1 MPAMLFSTIK
11 RPGLLRSTWVLVFVL
26 AMMALPAA
34 QAAGNE
40 AQKREAKTACMLG
53 DTNKGVALLVELYV
67 STGDPIYVF
76 NQGRCFEQNGKY
88 EEAIL
93 RFREFQRKNADA
105 GRGPD
110 LVAEQHMADCQALLD
125 KQKAAAPVPVA
136 TQPAPAATPA
146 AGSPPVTEAKA
157 APDVPPSAQPVPP
170 AVLSASPAPFAAAPL
185 QAANQVDL
193 TQSPPPN
200 QPQPEGS
207 ILGRW
212 WFWTAVGVV
221 VAGGVTAALL
231 LTRGGGTKPF
241 CPECDY
247 SNGVN
252 LQ

>member
-1 MPAMLFSTIK
+1 MFSTTIK
-11 RPGLLRSTWVLVFVL
+11 RPGLLRSTRLLVFVL
-26 AMMALPAA
+26 AMMAVPAA
-34 QAAGNE
+34 RAAGNE
-40 AQKREAKTACMLG
+40 AQIREAKSACLLG
-53 DTNKGVALLVELYV
+53 DHNKGVALLVELYV
-67 STGDPIYVF
+67 STGDPIYIF

-105 GRGPD
+105 GRAPD

-125 KQKAAAPVPVA
+125 KQKATAPVPVVA
-136 TQPAPAATPA
+136 QPATPA
-146 AGSPPVTEAKA
+146 TSTPVTPPVTEAKVA
-157 APDVPPSAQPVPP
+157 SEVISPAQPVPP
-170 AVLSASPAPFAAAPL
+170 TVPPASPAPFAAAPVP
-185 QAANQVDL
+185 AAHQVDL
-193 TQSPPPN
+193 TQATPSS
-200 QPQPEGS
+200 QAQPEGS

-221 VAGGVTAALL
+221 VAGGVTATLL